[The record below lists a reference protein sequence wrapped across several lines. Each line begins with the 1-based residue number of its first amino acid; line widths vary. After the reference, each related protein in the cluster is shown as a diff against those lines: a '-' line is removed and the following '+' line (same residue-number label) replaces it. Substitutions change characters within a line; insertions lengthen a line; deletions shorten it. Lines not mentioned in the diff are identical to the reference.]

1 MIGVEIIEEAVEAAK
16 ENAKEAKKIKPDA
29 YIALD
34 IGPIG
39 KLMEP
44 MGTLT
49 FDEVYQSVKQM
60 SIPAAHSASA
70 PGPLWMNTRSK
81 RSLSIRTS
89 RSLGPKG

>member
-1 MIGVEIIEEAVEAAK
+1 MQK
-16 ENAKEAKKIKPDA
+16 KLKIKPDA

-49 FDEVYQSVKQM
+49 LTKFIK
-60 SIPAAHSASA
+60 A
-70 PGPLWMNTRSK
+70 LSK
-81 RSLSIRTS
+81 W
-89 RSLGPKG
+89 